1 MHLRHV
7 LAGHRLNDKPPV
19 VGGEEAGPAAAL
31 AVAVHRGAS
40 CHRVLRETEEKR
52 GEEERQELPP
62 PLEKQEEQSQ
72 KAGEVRVT
80 RTSSTAWLWK
90 KIQPRDMMLHLC
102 SRGRVPAQ
110 LPSTHTNEL

>member
-52 GEEERQELPP
+52 EEEE
-62 PLEKQEEQSQ
+62 
-72 KAGEVRVT
+72 
-80 RTSSTAWLWK
+80 K
-90 KIQPRDMMLHLC
+90 KIQPRDVMLR

-110 LPSTHTNEL
+110 LPSTHTNQL